1 MYLIVDMLKHTAAN
15 SLLEKCW
22 HFLLDEFIAVQEVA
36 VKRFL
41 DQDISGES
49 LEEFKSE
56 VLAVLLFSYVNIMFV
71 LNSVEVS

>member
-1 MYLIVDMLKHTAAN
+1 M
-15 SLLEKCW
+15 
-22 HFLLDEFIAVQEVA
+22 A